1 MLKFAREKNRVF
13 HNPTLGLISL
23 TSDHVNWITIA
34 DKNLWATV
42 VYNHGDTKDETNCGN
57 FYQWGNNY
65 WFPFVGTSN
74 TSQTP
79 ADASAY
85 GPWNYY
91 SDSLF
96 IAKPILQYWT
106 WPTPYQVWDSSDNKD
121 LWWGETW
128 TLAAMQW
135 PCPSW
140 FHIPT
145 ATELNSLLSIRNTV
159 WFYSFEQ
166 TLKMPI
172 AWLLDQ
178 WAPSNTTKWYYTSCN
193 AATYFDWDYVV
204 DYYACGL
211 LRFTENTAWV
221 AFGGSDSPDRARWL
235 SLRPFANTPTV
246 PDSSRT
252 ALY

>member
-42 VYNHGDTKDETNCGN
+42 VYNHGDTKDETNCGK

-79 ADASAY
+79 VDASAY

-96 IAKPILQYWT
+96 IAKPTSWT
-106 WPTPYQVWDSSDNKD
+106 PFQVWDSSDNHN
-121 LWWGETW
+121 LWWGDTW

-135 PCPSW
+135 PCPNW
-140 FHIPT
+140 FHVPT
-145 ATELNSLLSIRNTV
+145 STELNSLLSIRNTV

-166 TLKMPI
+166 TLKMPM

-178 WAPSNTTKWYYTSCN
+178 WAPWTTTTWYYTSCN
-193 AATYFDWDYVV
+193 AVTYYDAIYYVN
-204 DYYACGL
+204 DYACVSL
-211 LRFTENTAWV
+211 QFAEASAWV
-221 AFGGSDSPDRARWL
+221 SSGRNSPDRARWL
-235 SLRPFANTPTV
+235 SLRPFANTPTI
-246 PDSSRT
+246 PDSGRI